1 MNSKLAVLVG
11 IVLGVVFSLVI
22 TGITFKVAAPTM
34 FFKEV
39 KSTYSFEKTVDL
51 ITSRIN
57 KKDGWH
63 VTNIIDQQKEV
74 LENGGQDVG
83 KVKIIK
89 FCNGELSGE
98 MLSADES
105 KFMATKMPLSISVYE
120 KSDGRVIIGLSNGYV
135 MSRLFAGTREGEIMQ
150 KVVKDMEDILSFMH
164 FRFTIF

>member
-1 MNSKLAVLVG
+1 MNSKLAVLIG
-11 IVLGVVFSLVI
+11 IILGTVFSLFI
-22 TGITFKVAAPTM
+22 TGIAFKFAAPTL

-39 KSTYSFEKTVDL
+39 KSTYSFNKTVDL

-63 VTNIIDQQKEV
+63 VTNIIDQQKEI
-74 LENGGQDVG
+74 LDNGGADIG

-89 FCNGELSGE
+89 FCNGKLSGE

-135 MSRLFAGTREGEIMQ
+135 MARLFSARREGAIME
-150 KVVKDMEDILSFMH
+150 KVITDMEDILGFMH
-164 FRFTIF
+164 FRFTML

>member
-1 MNSKLAVLVG
+1 MNKLSVLIG
-11 IVLGVVFSLVI
+11 MVLGVVFSAFI
-22 TGITFKVAAPTM
+22 FGIAFKVAAPTV

-39 KSTYSFEKTVDL
+39 RSTYAFDKTVDV
-51 ITSRIN
+51 ITNRIN
-57 KKDGWH
+57 AKDGWH
-63 VTNIIDQQKEV
+63 VTTVIDQQREV
-74 LENGGQDVG
+74 IDYGGNDVG

-89 FCNGELSGE
+89 FCNAKLSGE
-98 MLSADES
+98 MLGEDES

-135 MSRLFAGTREGEIMQ
+135 MARLFSGSREGEIME

>member
-11 IVLGVVFSLVI
+11 IVLGMVFSVVI
-22 TGITFKVAAPTM
+22 VGVAFKIATPTLL
-34 FFKEV
+34 FKEV
-39 KSTYSFEKTVDL
+39 KSTYSFDKTVDL

-63 VTNIIDQQKEV
+63 VTNVINQQNEIMQT
-74 LENGGQDVG
+74 GGEDVG

-89 FCNGELSGE
+89 FCNGKLSGE

-120 KSDGRVIIGLSNGYV
+120 KSDGRVVIGLSNGYL
-135 MSRLFAGTREGEIMQ
+135 MSRLFSGTREGAIMQ
-150 KVVKDMEDILSFMH
+150 KVVKDMEDILSFIH
-164 FRFTIF
+164 FRFTVF

>member
-1 MNSKLAVLVG
+1 MNSKLALLIG
-11 IVLGVVFSLVI
+11 IILGTVFSLFI
-22 TGITFKVAAPTM
+22 TGIAFKIATPTL

-39 KSTYSFEKTVDL
+39 KSTYSFDKTVDL

-63 VTNIIDQQKEV
+63 VTNVINQRNEV
-74 LENGGQDVG
+74 LDNGGPDVG

-89 FCNGELSGE
+89 FCNAKLSGE
-98 MLSADES
+98 MLSEDES

-135 MSRLFAGTREGEIMQ
+135 MARLFSGTREGEIMQ
-150 KVVKDMEDILSFMH
+150 KVVTDMEDILSFMH